1 MLYPITTYYKIL
13 DQEEKKGKLRN
24 NAKNGINVSY
34 GECVLNK
41 SRELKE
47 KRKELRIFKKS
58 AIDPHKDE
66 KISRKSV
73 AFQLKLEELKLD
85 IEQIKEE
92 LIELKRSEI
101 DEIAKEIES
110 GKTMIILQKSKARNK
125 DVYSYGNLSTLL
137 ACKIVM
143 YELRKQYHV
152 YPSDR
157 NEIID
162 ALRVH
167 LQSKINFS
175 IIRLD
180 IKHFFESIPQKTL
193 LDKLYDDGKMS
204 PKVMR
209 YIKRTLYEYNK
220 LTNNSECTGLPRG
233 ICFSSYLAEIY
244 LKSFDQAVR
253 YMDGVLFYRRYVD
266 DIIVLTIYPANPH
279 EIVKVIEEKVN
290 LLGLELHRD
299 EKLLVKKIY
308 EGCERNSFDYL
319 GYKFNVSYG
328 STTVGLSDKKIYK
341 YNLLLHKIFEIY
353 DKTKK
358 MLFKEKIAFKR
369 ISFSYRCTYK

>member
-58 AIDPHKDE
+58 AIVPHKDE

-73 AFQLKLEELKLD
+73 AFQQKLEELKLD

-110 GKTMIILQKSKARNK
+110 GKTMIILQKSKARDN

-180 IKHFFESIPQKTL
+180 IKHFFESIPQK
-193 LDKLYDDGKMS
+193 
-204 PKVMR
+204 R
-209 YIKRTLYEYNK
+209 Y
-220 LTNNSECTGLPRG
+220 
-233 ICFSSYLAEIY
+233 
-244 LKSFDQAVR
+244 
-253 YMDGVLFYRRYVD
+253 
-266 DIIVLTIYPANPH
+266 
-279 EIVKVIEEKVN
+279 
-290 LLGLELHRD
+290 
-299 EKLLVKKIY
+299 
-308 EGCERNSFDYL
+308 
-319 GYKFNVSYG
+319 
-328 STTVGLSDKKIYK
+328 
-341 YNLLLHKIFEIY
+341 
-353 DKTKK
+353 
-358 MLFKEKIAFKR
+358 
-369 ISFSYRCTYK
+369 